1 MVRRFSNTT
10 SPPKEGLSQHGRIVS
25 NSHAD
30 FRGEWTNPARRSRNL
45 VYRSVCCKAAA
56 ASSLY
61 AGLWAKDAE
70 DQDWGKV
77 AMADHV
83 VPHFHNDA
91 GVAII
96 EIGAREFMCVGATP
110 PFDHPHVF
118 LDHGRGQRDH
128 LPVLL
133 DAVPPQSKDLGAG
146 QARPPERVRPAR
158 KPSRR
163 LTSLLRRPTAPS
175 RTIVVAGAGIGG
187 LSAALALAAT
197 RISASS

>member
-1 MVRRFSNTT
+1 
-10 SPPKEGLSQHGRIVS
+10 
-25 NSHAD
+25 
-30 FRGEWTNPARRSRNL
+30 

-96 EIGAREFMCVGATP
+96 EIGSREFMCVGANP

-118 LDHGRGQRDH
+118 LDLGDDNEIICPYCSTLYRY
-128 LPVLL
+128 
-133 DAVPPQSKDLGAG
+133 AKDLAAG
-146 QARPPERVRPAR
+146 QARPPEC
-158 KPSRR
+158 
-163 LTSLLRRPTAPS
+163 
-175 RTIVVAGAGIGG
+175 VVKDK
-187 LSAALALAAT
+187 AA
-197 RISASS
+197 